1 MKNIICFFG
10 LLFPLFCYAQIYK
23 YIGVEDGLSHR
34 RVYAINKDSKGY
46 MWFLTHSGIDRY
58 DGKNIQTY
66 HLMDGDE
73 KLTSLI
79 NLNWLHLD
87 NKGRLWETGHKGHV
101 FCYDVKSDS
110 FRLLYKVPESNTTM
124 PVLITHSF
132 IDSNEIIWLCN
143 DRHIYLYDTNSR
155 KVERLENDL
164 NESIKG
170 VIQIASDRYFIGTE
184 KGVHHAR
191 LRNGELTL
199 LPCDKLDNLNIE
211 VNTMYFDQAL
221 RKLFIGTFQ
230 QGVYVYDMN
239 TKTILRGA
247 PGMEEISILRICPF
261 EENSVLLATEGAGV
275 FRMNTTTCEA
285 LPFIVSSRKDYTGL
299 NSNTV
304 PDIYIDSEKRIWMAD
319 YPYGVTLCDRRYSNY
334 NWTRT
339 LEGNPQ
345 SLVNNKINVIMEDTE
360 EDLWYGTGDGISLYS
375 QRTGRWHT
383 FLSPETDATY
393 KKDQIFI
400 TLCEV
405 KPGIV
410 WAAGY
415 GSDILQIN
423 KHNRSVKLLDIS
435 EMEPEK
441 TRPEKYICQLT
452 KDSQG
457 NVWSGG
463 YYNLKCFDST
473 LQNVRLYHGLHFITA
488 LVEKDARYMW
498 VGTAVGVFLLD
509 KATGEF
515 EKLELPMK
523 ATYINA
529 LSQDADGKLYIATN
543 GSGLLV
549 YDSKEQKFH
558 HYVAT
563 NSSLISNNIY
573 SVLFTVDSIAIMS
586 TEKGLSAFI
595 PSTQMFHNWTKDQGL
610 MPSNFNP
617 QAGVIRRNG
626 NMVFG
631 SSNGAVEFNRK
642 INIPERK
649 TSRMVFHDFKILYQD
664 VTPSMEDSPLTNDI
678 DSIKALKLKSSQN
691 TFSLGI
697 SSINYDYPSNILYSW
712 KLEGFYDEWSQP
724 DRQNIISFTN
734 LGSGDYKLRVRAISN
749 EDNGLILEERSI
761 DITIEK
767 PIWLSWWAIGAYIL
781 LFLFGCM
788 VVIHLLSLK
797 KQRKLSEEKVRFF
810 INTAHDLR
818 TPITLI
824 KAPLEDIESKEPLS
838 REAELNLQTALRN
851 TNSLFRM
858 TTNLINLERMDK
870 YSSELYVAEYDL
882 DAFMTEIIE
891 AFRAYA
897 AVKEIKLQYKRKFT
911 ELHVWFDRDK
921 MDSIL
926 KNLISNAIKYTHAGG
941 SVTVSVK
948 EATQSWAVEVSDT
961 GIGIPKNEQHK
972 LFRYF
977 FRAAN
982 TINSKQVGS
991 GIGLMLVK
999 KLVNM
1004 HQGYIDWESA
1014 EGAGTTVR
1022 LSFPKD
1028 KRHLKNAH
1036 FLPDGVEQ
1044 DTCVIPEMEPS
1055 PSTLQEEAVAQTD
1068 EDRYRLLIVEDNDE
1082 LRRYLKRTLSDLYQ
1096 VQTCTNGKEALYI
1109 VRIYLPHLILSDVM
1123 MPEMGG
1129 NELCT
1134 AIKSDIET
1142 SHIPVLL
1149 LTALNDEKNILK
1161 GLQTGADE
1169 YITKPFNLEIL
1180 RTIIANTLAARATL
1194 RAKYGSL
1201 DEMSKNES
1209 VVEMT
1214 GELGPLDWKFIKDVN
1229 ADIEK
1234 NLQEAEYKIDTLS
1247 ASLCMSRTSFYNKIK
1262 ALTGQA
1268 PSEYVRLIRL
1278 RHAAR
1283 MLKEGVYN
1291 ITEIAERTG
1300 FNNPKYFRE
1309 VFKKYYKVAPSQYAN
1324 GEAPDIDDG
1333 KMCNGDTT

>member
-1 MKNIICFFG
+1 MKKIICFLG
-10 LLFPLFCYAQIYK
+10 LLFPLFCHAQIYK
-23 YIGVEDGLSHR
+23 YIGVEEGLSHR
-34 RVYAINKDSKGY
+34 RVYAISKDSKGY

-58 DGKNIQTY
+58 DGKNIKTY
-66 HLMDGDE
+66 HLMDGSE
-73 KLTSLI
+73 ELSSLI

-87 NKGRLWETGHKGHV
+87 NEGRLWETGRKGRV
-101 FCYDVKSDS
+101 YCYDIRSDM
-110 FRLLYKVPESNTTM
+110 FRLLYKIPEENTSVPIL
-124 PVLITHSF
+124 VTHSF
-132 IDSNEIIWLCN
+132 IDSNEVIWLCN
-143 DRHIYLYDTNSR
+143 DRYIYLYDTNSR
-155 KVERLENDL
+155 TVERLENRL

-170 VIQIASDRYFIGTE
+170 IIQIAPDRYFIGTE

-191 LRNGELTL
+191 LRNREMTL

-211 VNTMYFDQAL
+211 VNSMYFDKVL

-230 QGVYVYDMN
+230 QGIYIYDMN
-239 TKTILRGA
+239 TKTTLRGA

-261 EENSVLLATEGAGV
+261 EENSLLLATEGAGV
-275 FRMNTTTCEA
+275 FCMNKMTYKA
-285 LPFIVSSRKDYTGL
+285 IPFIVSGHKDYAGL
-299 NSNTV
+299 KSNTV
-304 PDIYIDSEKRIWMAD
+304 PDIYIDHEKRIWMAD
-319 YPYGVTLCDRRYSNY
+319 FPFGVTLCDRRYSNY
-334 NWTRT
+334 NWMRNI
-339 LEGNPQ
+339 EDNPQ
-345 SLVNNKINVIMEDTE
+345 SLVNNKVNVIMEDSQ

-375 QRTGRWHT
+375 RHTEKWHT
-383 FLSPETDATY
+383 FFSPITNPAAY

-400 TLCEV
+400 ALCEV
-405 KPGIV
+405 KPGII

-415 GSDILQIN
+415 GSDILQID
-423 KHNRSVKLLDIS
+423 KHNLSVKLLDIS
-435 EMEPEK
+435 EMESDK
-441 TRPEKYICQLT
+441 VRPDKYICEII

-457 NVWSGG
+457 NIWSGG

-473 LQNVRLYHGLHFITA
+473 LQNVRLYRGLSFITA
-488 LVEKDARYMW
+488 LAEKDARHIW

-509 KATGEF
+509 KQTGNF
-515 EKLELPMK
+515 KGLELPVK
-523 ATYINA
+523 ANYVNA
-529 LSQDADGKLYIATN
+529 LNQDADGKLYIATN

-549 YDSKEQKFH
+549 YDSKENKFN
-558 HYVAT
+558 HYDTA
-563 NSSLISNNIY
+563 NSSLISNNVY
-573 SVLFTVDSIAIMS
+573 SVLFSMNDIVMMS

-595 PSTQMFHNWTKDQGL
+595 PSKQIFHNWTKDQGL

-626 NMVFG
+626 NLVFG

-649 TSRMVFHDFKILYQD
+649 TSRMVFHDLRILYQS
-664 VTPSMEDSPLTNDI
+664 VNPSTEESPLTNDI
-678 DSIKALKLKSSQN
+678 DSIKVLRLKSSQN

-724 DRQNIISFTN
+724 DRQDIISFTN
-734 LGSGDYKLRVRAISN
+734 LYSGNYKLCVRAISN
-749 EDNGLILEERSI
+749 EDSGLVLEERSM
-761 DITIEK
+761 DIIIEK
-767 PIWLSWWAIGAYIL
+767 PIWLSWWSIGLYML
-781 LFLFGCM
+781 LFISGCAA
-788 VVIHLLSLK
+788 VVHFLSLK

-824 KAPLEDIESKEPLS
+824 KAPLEDIESKESLS
-838 REAELNLQTALRN
+838 REARLNLQTALRN

-858 TTNLINLERMDK
+858 TTNLINLERINM
-870 YSSELYVAEYDL
+870 YASGLYVAEYDL
-882 DAFMTEIIE
+882 DVFMTETIE

-897 AVKEIKLQYKRKFT
+897 AVKEVELQYMRNLSD
-911 ELHVWFDRDK
+911 LHVWFDRDK

-941 SVTVSVK
+941 SVTVSVR
-948 EATQSWAVEVSDT
+948 ETAQSWAVEVIDT
-961 GIGIPKNEQHK
+961 GIGIPESEQHK

-977 FRAAN
+977 FRATN
-982 TINSKQVGS
+982 VVNSKLVGS

-1004 HQGYIDWESA
+1004 HQGYISWEST
-1014 EGAGTTVR
+1014 EGVGTTVR
-1022 LSFPKD
+1022 VSFPKG
-1028 KRHLKNAH
+1028 KRHLKNAC
-1036 FLPDGVEQ
+1036 FISDKMEQ
-1044 DTCVIPEMEPS
+1044 DMCVVSDKEEPS
-1055 PSTLQEEAVAQTD
+1055 LTLQD
-1068 EDRYRLLIVEDNDE
+1068 EVSRMDGDRCRLLVVEDNDE
-1082 LRRYLKRTLSDLYQ
+1082 LRNYLKRTLSDLYQ
-1096 VQTCTNGKEALYI
+1096 VQTCANGKEALFI

-1129 NELCT
+1129 DELCS

-1194 RAKYGSL
+1194 RARYGSINGL
-1201 DEMSKNES
+1201 EKNDS

-1214 GELGPLDWKFIKDVN
+1214 GELGPLDWKFIKEVN

-1234 NLQEAEYKIDTLS
+1234 NLQETEYNIDALS
-1247 ASLCMSRTSFYNKIK
+1247 ASLCMSRTSFYNKMK
-1262 ALTGQA
+1262 ALTGLA

-1278 RHAAR
+1278 KHAAC
-1283 MLKEGVYN
+1283 MLKEGTYN

-1300 FNNPKYFRE
+1300 FNDPRYFRE
-1309 VFKKYYKVAPSQYAN
+1309 VFKKYYKVAPSQYA
-1324 GEAPDIDDG
+1324 G
-1333 KMCNGDTT
+1333 KESSDTE

>member
-1 MKNIICFFG
+1 MKKIICFWS
-10 LLFPLFCYAQIYK
+10 LLFPLFCHAQIYK
-23 YIGVEDGLSHR
+23 YIGVEEGLSHR

-58 DGKNIQTY
+58 DGKNIKTY
-66 HLMDGDE
+66 RLMDGAE
-73 KLTSLI
+73 ELSSLN

-87 NKGRLWETGHKGHV
+87 NKGQLWETGRKGRV
-101 FCYDVKSDS
+101 FHYDAKSDR
-110 FRLLYKVPESNTTM
+110 FCLVYKIPEENSSL
-124 PVLITHSF
+124 PILVTHCF
-132 IDSNEIIWLCN
+132 MDSNEVIWLCN
-143 DRHIYLYDTNSR
+143 DRHIYLYDINSL
-155 KVERLENDL
+155 KVERLENRL

-170 VIQIASDRYFIGTE
+170 IIQIAPDRYFIGTE
-184 KGVHHAR
+184 QGVHHAR
-191 LRNGELTL
+191 LKNGEMTL

-211 VNTMYFDQAL
+211 VNAMYFDKIL

-230 QGVYVYDMN
+230 EGMYVYDMN
-239 TKTILRGA
+239 MKTISRGA
-247 PGMEEISILRICPF
+247 PGMEEISILHLCPF
-261 EENSVLLATEGAGV
+261 EGNSLLLATEGAGI
-275 FRMNTTTCEA
+275 FRMNTTNYEA
-285 LPFIVSSRKDYTGL
+285 VPFIVPGQKGYAGL

-304 PDIYIDSEKRIWMAD
+304 PDIYIDHEQRIWIAD
-319 YPYGVTLCDRRYSNY
+319 YPFGVTLCDRRYSSY
-334 NWTRT
+334 DWIRSMD
-339 LEGNPQ
+339 GNPQ
-345 SLVNNKINVIMEDTE
+345 SLVDNKVNVIMEDTE
-360 EDLWYGTGDGISLYS
+360 EDLWYGTSDGISLYS
-375 QRTGRWHT
+375 RHTGKWHT
-383 FLSPETDATY
+383 FFAPETNETY
-393 KKDQIFI
+393 RKDQIYI

-415 GSDILQIN
+415 GSDILQID
-423 KHNRSVKLLDIS
+423 KHRLSVRLLDIS
-435 EMEPEK
+435 EMETEK
-441 TRPEKYICQLT
+441 VRPEKYICQII

-457 NVWSGG
+457 NVWLGG

-473 LQNVRLYHGLHFITA
+473 LRHVRQYHGLHFITA
-488 LVEKDARYMW
+488 LVEKDAQYMW
-498 VGTAVGVFLLD
+498 IGTAVGVFLLD
-509 KATGEF
+509 KATGEL
-515 EKLELPMK
+515 ERLELPVK
-523 ATYINA
+523 ANYINA
-529 LSQDADGKLYIATN
+529 LSQDANGKLYIATN
-543 GSGLLV
+543 GYGLLV
-549 YDSKEQKFH
+549 YDSKEDNFC
-558 HYVAT
+558 HYITT

-573 SVLFTVDSIAIMS
+573 SVLFTPDSIAIMS

-595 PSTQMFHNWTKDQGL
+595 PSKQMFHNWTKDQGL

-626 NMVFG
+626 NLVFG

-649 TSRMVFHDFKILYQD
+649 TSRMVFHDFRILYQS
-664 VTPSMEDSPLTNDI
+664 VNPSTEDSPLTNDI
-678 DSIKALKLKSSQN
+678 DSVKVLRLKSSQN

-697 SSINYDYPSNILYSW
+697 SSINFDYPSNILYSW

-724 DRQNIISFTN
+724 DRQDIISFTN
-734 LGSGDYKLRVRAISN
+734 LYSGNYKLYVRAISN
-749 EDNGLILEERSI
+749 EDSGLVLEERSI
-761 DITIEK
+761 DIIIEK
-767 PIWLSWWAIGAYIL
+767 PIWLSWWAIGLYML
-781 LFLFGCM
+781 LFISGCAA
-788 VVIHLLSLK
+788 VIHFLSLK

-824 KAPLEDIESKEPLS
+824 KAPLEDIDSKETLS
-838 REAELNLQTALRN
+838 REARLNLQTALRN
-851 TNSLFRM
+851 TNSLLRM
-858 TTNLINLERMDK
+858 TTNLINLERINM
-870 YSSELYVAEYDL
+870 YASELYVAEYDL
-882 DAFMTEIIE
+882 DAFMTETIE

-897 AVKEIKLQYKRKFT
+897 AVKEVELKYMRNFSD
-911 ELHVWFDRDK
+911 LHVWFDRDK

-948 EATQSWAVEVSDT
+948 ETIRSWVVEVIDT
-961 GIGIPKNEQHK
+961 GIGIPENEQHK

-977 FRAAN
+977 FRATNA
-982 TINSKQVGS
+982 INSKLVGS

-1004 HQGYIDWESA
+1004 HQGYISWEST
-1014 EGAGTTVR
+1014 EGVGTTVR
-1022 LSFPKD
+1022 VSLPKG
-1028 KRHLKNAH
+1028 KKHLKNAC
-1036 FLPDGVEQ
+1036 FISDKIEQ
-1044 DTCVIPEMEPS
+1044 DTCIVSDKEESS
-1055 PSTLQEEAVAQTD
+1055 PTLQDEFSQLD
-1068 EDRYRLLIVEDNDE
+1068 EDRCRLLIVEDNDE
-1082 LRRYLKRTLSDLYQ
+1082 LRHYLKRALSDLYQ
-1096 VQTCTNGKEALYI
+1096 VQTCANGKEALYI

-1123 MPEMGG
+1123 MPDMGG
-1129 NELCT
+1129 NELCA

-1194 RAKYGSL
+1194 RAKYGSINEL
-1201 DEMSKNES
+1201 EKDET

-1214 GELGPLDWKFIKDVN
+1214 GELGPLDWKFIKEVN

-1234 NLQEAEYKIDTLS
+1234 NLQKTDYNIDALS

-1262 ALTGQA
+1262 ALTELA

-1278 RHAAR
+1278 KHAAR
-1283 MLKEGVYN
+1283 MLKDGTYN

-1300 FNNPKYFRE
+1300 FSDPKYFRE
-1309 VFKKYYKVAPSQYAN
+1309 VFKKYYKVAPSQYV
-1324 GEAPDIDDG
+1324 G
-1333 KMCNGDTT
+1333 KESLDTE

>member
-1 MKNIICFFG
+1 MKKIIWFLG

-23 YIGVEDGLSHR
+23 YIGVEEGLSHR
-34 RVYAINKDSKGY
+34 RVYAISKDSKGY

-58 DGKNIQTY
+58 DGKNIKTY
-66 HLMDGDE
+66 HLMDGSE
-73 KLTSLI
+73 ELSSLI

-87 NKGRLWETGHKGHV
+87 NEGRLWETGRKGRV
-101 FCYDVKSDS
+101 YCYDIRSDM
-110 FRLLYKVPESNTTM
+110 FHLLYKIPEENTSI
-124 PVLITHSF
+124 PILVTHSF
-132 IDSNEIIWLCN
+132 IDSNEVIWLCN
-143 DRHIYLYDTNSR
+143 DRYIYLYDTNSR
-155 KVERLENDL
+155 TVERLENRL

-170 VIQIASDRYFIGTE
+170 IIQIAPDRYFIGTE

-191 LRNGELTL
+191 LRNREMTL

-211 VNTMYFDQAL
+211 VNSMYFDKVL

-230 QGVYVYDMN
+230 QGIYIYDMN
-239 TKTILRGA
+239 TKTTLQGA

-261 EENSVLLATEGAGV
+261 EENSLLLATEGAGV
-275 FRMNTTTCEA
+275 FCMNKMTYKA
-285 LPFIVSSRKDYTGL
+285 IPFIVSGHKDYAGL
-299 NSNTV
+299 KSNTV
-304 PDIYIDSEKRIWMAD
+304 PDIYIDHEKRIWMAD
-319 YPYGVTLCDRRYSNY
+319 FPFGVTLCDRRYSNY
-334 NWTRT
+334 NWMRNI
-339 LEGNPQ
+339 EDNPQ
-345 SLVNNKINVIMEDTE
+345 SLVNNKVNVIMEDSQ

-375 QRTGRWHT
+375 RHTEKWHT
-383 FLSPETDATY
+383 FFSPITNPAAY

-400 TLCEV
+400 ALCEV
-405 KPGIV
+405 KPGII

-415 GSDILQIN
+415 GSDILQID
-423 KHNRSVKLLDIS
+423 KHNLSVKLLDIS
-435 EMEPEK
+435 EMESDK
-441 TRPEKYICQLT
+441 VRPDKYICEII

-457 NVWSGG
+457 NIWSGG

-473 LQNVRLYHGLHFITA
+473 LQNVRLYRGLNFITA
-488 LVEKDARYMW
+488 LAEKDARHIW

-509 KATGEF
+509 KQTGKF
-515 EKLELPMK
+515 KGLELPVK
-523 ATYINA
+523 ANYVNA
-529 LSQDADGKLYIATN
+529 LNQDADGKLYIATN

-549 YDSKEQKFH
+549 YDSKENKFN
-558 HYVAT
+558 HYDTA
-563 NSSLISNNIY
+563 NSSLISNNVY
-573 SVLFTVDSIAIMS
+573 SVLFSMNDIVMMS

-595 PSTQMFHNWTKDQGL
+595 PSKQIFHNWTKDQGL

-617 QAGVIRRNG
+617 QAGVIRKNG
-626 NMVFG
+626 NLVFG

-649 TSRMVFHDFKILYQD
+649 TSRMVFHDLKILYQS
-664 VTPSMEDSPLTNDI
+664 VNPSTEESPLTNDI
-678 DSIKALKLKSSQN
+678 DSIKVLRLKSSQN

-724 DRQNIISFTN
+724 DRQDIISFTN
-734 LGSGDYKLRVRAISN
+734 LYSGNYKLRVRTISN
-749 EDNGLILEERSI
+749 EDSGLILEERSI
-761 DITIEK
+761 DIIIER
-767 PIWLSWWAIGAYIL
+767 PIWLSWWAVGLYIL
-781 LFLFGCM
+781 LFISGCAIIM
-788 VVIHLLSLK
+788 HFLSLK

-824 KAPLEDIESKEPLS
+824 KAPLEDIDSKESLS
-838 REAELNLQTALRN
+838 RDAKLNLQTALRN

-858 TTNLINLERMDK
+858 TTNLINLERINM
-870 YSSELYVAEYDL
+870 YASELYVAEYDL
-882 DAFMTEIIE
+882 DAFMTETIE

-897 AVKEIKLQYKRKFT
+897 AVKEVELRYKRNLKD
-911 ELHVWFDRDK
+911 LHVWFDRDK

-941 SVTVSVK
+941 SVTVSVG
-948 EATQSWAVEVSDT
+948 ETIQSWTVEVSDT
-961 GIGIPKNEQHK
+961 GIGIPGNEQHK

-977 FRAAN
+977 FRATNAV
-982 TINSKQVGS
+982 NSKLVGS

-1004 HQGYIDWESA
+1004 HQGYINWEST
-1014 EGAGTTVR
+1014 EGVGTTVR
-1022 LSFPKD
+1022 IGFPKG
-1028 KRHLKNAH
+1028 KRHLKNAN
-1036 FLPDGVEQ
+1036 FVSNEIGPNIGV
-1044 DTCVIPEMEPS
+1044 VS
-1055 PSTLQEEAVAQTD
+1055 GQEETFPLPEEEMLRTD

-1082 LRRYLKRTLSDLYQ
+1082 LRHYLKRTLSDLYQ
-1096 VQTCTNGKEALYI
+1096 VQTCINGKEALYI
-1109 VRIYLPHLILSDVM
+1109 IKIYQPHLILSDVM

-1129 NELCT
+1129 NELCS

-1201 DEMSKNES
+1201 SELEKDESF
-1209 VVEMT
+1209 VEMT
-1214 GELGPLDWKFIKDVN
+1214 GELGPLDWKFIKEVN

-1234 NLQEAEYKIDTLS
+1234 NLQKTEYNINALS

-1278 RHAAR
+1278 KHAAR
-1283 MLKEGVYN
+1283 MLKDGVYN
-1291 ITEIAERTG
+1291 ITEVAERTG
-1300 FNNPKYFRE
+1300 FNDPKYFRE
-1309 VFKKYYKVAPSQYAN
+1309 VFKKYYKVAPSQYAS
-1324 GEAPDIDDG
+1324 GESSY
-1333 KMCNGDTT
+1333 TV

>member
-1 MKNIICFFG
+1 MKKIIWFFG
-10 LLFPLFCYAQIYK
+10 FLFPLFCHAQIYK
-23 YIGVEDGLSHR
+23 YIGVEEGLSHR

-58 DGKNIQTY
+58 DGKNIKTY
-66 HLMDGDE
+66 RLMDGE
-73 KLTSLI
+73 EELNSLI

-87 NKGRLWETGHKGHV
+87 KKGQLWETGRKGHV
-101 FCYDVKSDS
+101 FHYDVKSDS
-110 FRLLYKVPESNTTM
+110 FRLLYKIPEENSSL
-124 PVLITHSF
+124 PILVTHSF
-132 IDSNEIIWLCN
+132 IDSNEVIWLCN
-143 DRHIYLYDTNSR
+143 ERHIYLYDTNSR
-155 KVERLENDL
+155 KVERLENHL

-170 VIQIASDRYFIGTE
+170 IIQIASDRYFIGTE
-184 KGVHHAR
+184 QGVHHAR
-191 LRNGELTL
+191 LRNGRMAL
-199 LPCDKLDNLNIE
+199 LPCNKLDSLNIE
-211 VNTMYFDQAL
+211 VNTMYFDKVL

-230 QGVYVYDMN
+230 QGIYVYDMN
-239 TKTILRGA
+239 TKTVLRGA
-247 PGMEEISILRICPF
+247 PGMEEISILRIRPF
-261 EENSVLLATEGAGV
+261 DGNSLLLATEGAGI
-275 FRMNTTTCEA
+275 FRMNMTDYEA
-285 LPFIVSSRKDYTGL
+285 VPFIVSGQKGYAGL

-304 PDIYIDSEKRIWMAD
+304 SDIYIDNEKRIWIAD
-319 YPYGVTLCDRRYSNY
+319 YPYGVTLCDRRYSSY
-334 NWTRT
+334 DWIRS

-345 SLVNNKINVIMEDTE
+345 SLVDNKVNVIMEDTE

-375 QRTGRWHT
+375 GHTGKWHT
-383 FLSPETDATY
+383 FFSPETNATY
-393 KKDQIFI
+393 RKDQVFI

-405 KPGIV
+405 KPGII

-415 GSDILQIN
+415 GSDILQID
-423 KHNRSVKLLDIS
+423 KRKLSVKLLDIS
-435 EMEPEK
+435 EMKPEK
-441 TRPEKYICQLT
+441 VRPEKYICQLV

-457 NVWSGG
+457 NIWSGG
-463 YYNLKCFDST
+463 YYNLKCFDNT
-473 LQNVRLYHGLHFITA
+473 LQSVRLYHGLHFITA
-488 LVEKDARYMW
+488 LVEKDAQYMW

-509 KATGEF
+509 KVTGEL
-515 EKLELPMK
+515 KRLELPVK
-523 ATYINA
+523 ANYINA
-529 LSQDADGKLYIATN
+529 LSKDVNGKLYIATN

-549 YDSKEQKFH
+549 YDSKADKFY
-558 HYVAT
+558 HYAT
-563 NSSLISNNIY
+563 ANSSLISNNIY
-573 SVLFTVDSIAIMS
+573 SVLFTLDSIAIMS

-595 PSTQMFHNWTKDQGL
+595 PSRQMFHNWTKDQGL

-626 NMVFG
+626 NLVFG

-649 TSRMVFHDFKILYQD
+649 TSRMVFHDFKILYQS
-664 VTPSMEDSPLTNDI
+664 VKPSTEESPLTNDI
-678 DSIKALKLKSSQN
+678 DSIKVLRLRSSQN

-724 DRQNIISFTN
+724 DRQDIISFTN
-734 LGSGDYKLRVRAISN
+734 LYSGNYKLYVRAISN
-749 EDNGLILEERSI
+749 EDSGLVLEERSM
-761 DITIEK
+761 DIIIEK
-767 PIWLSWWAIGAYIL
+767 PVWLSWWSIGLYML
-781 LFLFGCM
+781 LFISGCAA
-788 VVIHLLSLK
+788 VVHFLSLK

-824 KAPLEDIESKEPLS
+824 KAPLEDIGSKEPLS
-838 REAELNLQTALRN
+838 REARLNLQTALRN

-858 TTNLINLERMDK
+858 TTNLINLERINM
-870 YSSELYVAEYDL
+870 YASRLYVAEYDL
-882 DAFMTEIIE
+882 DVFMTETIE

-897 AVKEIKLQYKRKFT
+897 AVKEVELRYMRNLSD
-911 ELHVWFDRDK
+911 LHVWFDRDK

-948 EATQSWAVEVSDT
+948 ETVQSWAVEVIDT
-961 GIGIPKNEQHK
+961 GIGIPESEQHK

-977 FRAAN
+977 FRATNAV
-982 TINSKQVGS
+982 NSKLVGS

-1004 HQGYIDWESA
+1004 HQGYISWEST
-1014 EGAGTTVR
+1014 EGVGTTVR
-1022 LSFPKD
+1022 VSFPKG
-1028 KRHLKNAH
+1028 KRHLKNAC
-1036 FLPDGVEQ
+1036 FISNRVEQ
-1044 DTCVIPEMEPS
+1044 DTCVISDNEEPS
-1055 PSTLQEEAVAQTD
+1055 PTLQDEVSRID
-1068 EDRYRLLIVEDNDE
+1068 EDRCRLLVVEDNDE
-1082 LRRYLKRTLSDLYQ
+1082 LRNYLKRTLSDLYQ
-1096 VQTCTNGKEALYI
+1096 VQTCANGKEALYI

-1129 NELCT
+1129 NELCS

-1194 RAKYGSL
+1194 RARYGSINGL
-1201 DEMSKNES
+1201 EKNDS
-1209 VVEMT
+1209 VVEIT
-1214 GELGPLDWKFIKDVN
+1214 GELGPLDWKFIKEVN

-1234 NLQEAEYKIDTLS
+1234 NLQETEYNIDALS
-1247 ASLCMSRTSFYNKIK
+1247 ASLCMSRTSFYNKMK
-1262 ALTGQA
+1262 ALTGLA

-1278 RHAAR
+1278 KHAAC
-1283 MLKEGVYN
+1283 MLKEGTYN

-1300 FNNPKYFRE
+1300 FNDPRYFRE
-1309 VFKKYYKVAPSQYAN
+1309 VFKKYYKVAPSQYA
-1324 GEAPDIDDG
+1324 G
-1333 KMCNGDTT
+1333 KESSDTE